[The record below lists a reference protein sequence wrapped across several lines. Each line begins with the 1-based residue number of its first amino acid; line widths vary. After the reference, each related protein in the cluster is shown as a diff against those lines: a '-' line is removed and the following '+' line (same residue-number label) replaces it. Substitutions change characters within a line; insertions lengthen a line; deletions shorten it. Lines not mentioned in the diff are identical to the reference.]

1 MKSYSQIFSI
11 QFSRFTKLF
20 ILIFCLFIT
29 NSSFGGIKTELKEE
43 NLSCASETSESF
55 ESYSQLVFVCSGPY
69 AETYHSTANCPGLGN
84 CKGAIQYTNELY
96 AVNIMG
102 RRPCCRCWLATYIGC
117 KDDNP
122 TAGGGGGSGGKNNVA
137 GSNGG
142 GNPAG
147 AIVIIA
153 VAAVF
158 ITAAILSNDFYVYPT
173 YSFYKKNGNFS
184 DNSKMLNATNNT
196 GWSFG
201 FRKTLKNSAFEYG
214 ASLLKSNVEYN
225 DGFGNNYKEEF
236 DRWGGHLNFVHHVFP
251 NKTPKWIKPYIG
263 PSVNYVYD
271 FGYGGIVGAEFKLLS
286 RLKFDLRYEYTT
298 QTNQIQAGLIF
309 KYQKKYFWQK
319 K

>member
-1 MKSYSQIFSI
+1 MKFNSQICSI

-20 ILIFCLFIT
+20 ILIFFLFFT
-29 NSSFGGIKTELKEE
+29 NYSFGGIKTDHEE
-43 NLSCASETSESF
+43 TNLSCESKTSENY
-55 ESYSQLVFVCSGPY
+55 ESNSLLVFVCTGPY
-69 AETYHSTANCPGLGN
+69 AEAYHSTATCAGLSN
-84 CKGAIQYTNELY
+84 CKGAIKYTNEMF
-96 AVNIMG
+96 AVNNMG
-102 RRPCCRCWLATYIGC
+102 RRPCCRCWSVSHSGC

-122 TAGGGGGSGGKNNVA
+122 TGGGAVGSGGGGGNEASA
-137 GSNGG
+137 I
-142 GNPAG
+142 
-147 AIVIIA
+147 AIVAIT
-153 VAAVF
+153 AVF
-158 ITAAILSNDFYVYPT
+158 ISAAILSNDFYIYPT
-173 YSFYKKNGNFS
+173 YSFYKKNGDFP
-184 DNSKMLNATNNT
+184 DNSKMLNASNSS

-214 ASLLKSNVEYN
+214 ASLLKSKVEYN
-225 DGFGNNYKEEF
+225 DGFGKKYKEEF
-236 DRWGGHLNFVHHVFP
+236 DRWGVHLNFVHLLFP

-271 FGYGGIVGAEFKLLS
+271 FGYGGIVGAEFKLVS